1 MKWEKIVKDEPR
13 YLELKEIARLVQ
25 MLRNHQVGS
34 EHQSMSSKEADEYLK
49 GIKRGILEVAERL
62 Q

>member
-1 MKWEKIVKDEPR
+1 MKWENIIKNDTAM
-13 YLELKEIARLVQ
+13 LKEIAKLVQ

>member
-1 MKWEKIVKDEPR
+1 MSWEKILKSDTTI
-13 YLELKEIARLVQ
+13 LKETAKLVQ

-34 EHQSMSSKEADEYLK
+34 EHQSMSSKDADEYLK
-49 GIKRGILEVAERL
+49 GIKRTILEVAERL

>member
-1 MKWEKIVKDEPR
+1 MSWENIIKNDTAM
-13 YLELKEIARLVQ
+13 LKEIAKLVQ